1 MQVSVSAGGAG
12 LVGVAEALAALLC
25 MNRGLQ
31 VSGCSSD
38 ISCQQRRQRAEPRR
52 GRRRRGER
60 DGREQLRDEQLR
72 SPEMFGPFTGGEKHF
87 SRRRGVEMDS
97 TKRRRDVFFNNKTDA
112 VSGSQIISVQ
122 TEPS

>member
-38 ISCQQRRQRAEPRR
+38 ISCQQRRQRAEARAEETRREGWQRTAPRR
-52 GRRRRGER
+52 AAPLTGDVWPIYRRRETFQPASGRRNGF
-60 DGREQLRDEQLR
+60 D
-72 SPEMFGPFTGGEKHF
+72 
-87 SRRRGVEMDS
+87 
-97 TKRRRDVFFNNKTDA
+97 
-112 VSGSQIISVQ
+112 
-122 TEPS
+122 